1 MSPSCWWR
9 MWACSAWLY
18 WEDCWRL
25 SGFLLTF
32 GLCSFSLFWTF
43 ICSQFYTWESL
54 RPVSCPSK
62 PPKGIIL
69 GTPHCPVSYILQ
81 RLSVGQLTFY
91 SFCTC
96 SLVPTTSLSITYWV
110 MGSVL
115 GMDGHPSP
123 KLFLTFSLFQK
134 WKWLW
139 NILTRSILLWL
150 TYGISQLHDMSTSPL
165 LSDFKVLE
173 HANFF
178 SYVTFRCLY
187 SAWIMSLTSVNSFVL
202 Y

>member
-1 MSPSCWWR
+1 MLGRSCLYDPQQKPWTQVKWASLVDNVSQMSPSCWWR

-110 MGSVL
+110 AQYWAW
-115 GMDGHPSP
+115 MDTPPQNYS
-123 KLFLTFSLFQK
+123 
-134 WKWLW
+134 WLSHCSK
-139 NILTRSILLWL
+139 NGNDSGIFWL
-150 TYGISQLHDMSTSPL
+150 DQFYFD
-165 LSDFKVLE
+165 
-173 HANFF
+173 
-178 SYVTFRCLY
+178 
-187 SAWIMSLTSVNSFVL
+187 
-202 Y
+202 